1 MATEITKNF
10 SMDVKFSRDD
20 EENLSV
26 TDINYTQML
35 TAMAKRIKQE
45 AESSMGIV
53 SSHIVGDVTVT

>member
-20 EENLSV
+20 EENLSA
-26 TDINYTQML
+26 TDLDYTQML
-35 TAMAKRIKQE
+35 TAMTKRITQE